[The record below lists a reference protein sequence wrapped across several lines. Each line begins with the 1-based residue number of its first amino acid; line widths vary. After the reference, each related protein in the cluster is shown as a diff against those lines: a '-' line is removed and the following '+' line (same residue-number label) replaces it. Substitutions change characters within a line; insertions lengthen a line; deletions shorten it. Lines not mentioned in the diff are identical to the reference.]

1 MYTMN
6 AKLPAEPS
14 IMPSPGGKP
23 KGFWAW
29 HAMPALLLN
38 TFIAVGIT
46 VFGDHGFITNL
57 VYSQCIG
64 LTIGL
69 LIHVAT
75 HQFITHWETQWRR
88 LALIVPIGAV
98 AGLLIGTAMADLI
111 LGHNSAAYYSNDPRK
126 ALGFLAISLTAGTAL
141 TYFFVSRA
149 QIAQE
154 RTNAE
159 AALRQAAE
167 SRLRLLESQLEPHML
182 FNTLANLRVL
192 MGVDPAKAQTM
203 LDHLVDYL
211 RATLNASRTN
221 NSSSHTLDDEFNRL
235 RDYLELMAVR
245 MGTRLSYTLELP
257 PELKHR
263 KVPPLLL
270 QALVENSIKHGL
282 EPKVAGGDICIT
294 ASEANN
300 TLTLVVSDTGVGSSV
315 DLNQPLNTTGFGV
328 AQVCE
333 RLQTAFGDKATIHF
347 VANSPSGTRASIT
360 FPSQS

>member
-6 AKLPAEPS
+6 AKLPAEFSSDPGSGQPS
-14 IMPSPGGKP
+14 RA
-23 KGFWAW
+23 FWVWTAL
-29 HAMPALLLN
+29 PALLLN
-38 TFIAVGIT
+38 TLIAAGIT
-46 VFGDHGFITNL
+46 VFGDHGFFTNL

-64 LTIGL
+64 LTIWL

-75 HQFITHWETQWRR
+75 VKLITHWQTQWRW
-88 LALIVPIGAV
+88 LALIVPLGAIT
-98 AGLLIGTAMADLI
+98 GLLIGTAMADLI
-111 LGHNSAAYYSNDPRK
+111 LGHNSAAYWSNDPRK
-126 ALGFLAISLTAGTAL
+126 AWGFLAISLTAGTAL

-221 NSSSHTLDDEFNRL
+221 NSSHTLDDEFNRL
-235 RDYLELMAVR
+235 RDYLELMTVR

-257 PELKHR
+257 PELKQR
-263 KVPPLLL
+263 KIPPLLL

-282 EPKVAGGDICIT
+282 EPKVTGGNICIT
-294 ASEANN
+294 ASEAGD

-315 DLNQPLNTTGFGV
+315 DLNQPLHTNGFGV

-333 RLQTAFGDKATIHF
+333 RLQTAFGDDATIHF
-347 VANSPSGTRASIT
+347 IANSPSGTRASIT